1 MKPFGTL
8 ISFEEAGEIVDKHVS
23 PVDAVEYVH
32 IDASLGR
39 VAAED
44 IVALHNTP
52 PFNRAG
58 VDGYAVIAADTSGAA
73 PGSPVRLVHR
83 ESLYA
88 GSVPG
93 VKKLGLGECI
103 GICTGAEMPPGA
115 DAVVMVEDTEVKDG
129 HILIFRSLSR
139 LNNIGLKGE
148 DIRKGEQVI
157 DKNKMLDAGK
167 IGVLASQGLTRV
179 LVYRKPRIAV
189 MPTGEEIIDIG
200 KRLKRGQL
208 YDINSHTLAAV
219 IRGSGGE
226 PVALPITGD
235 SLEDIRASL
244 TAALCSDM
252 VVTSGGSS
260 MGEKDLIIN
269 VLEECG
275 QVLFH
280 GIRIKPG
287 KPTTFAVVG
296 GKPVLGMPGY
306 PTSCLLNAHL
316 LLGPSVRKMARLPL
330 RRGLTATAFLTE
342 RVSAGSGRQ
351 RFQTVAIEGDVA
363 RPIFKE
369 SGAITGTARAD
380 GFIVVPEDTVLE
392 QGHEV
397 VVNFF

>member
-1 MKPFGTL
+1 
-8 ISFEEAGEIVDKHVS
+8 
-23 PVDAVEYVH
+23 
-32 IDASLGR
+32 
-39 VAAED
+39 
-44 IVALHNTP
+44 
-52 PFNRAG
+52 
-58 VDGYAVIAADTSGAA
+58 
-73 PGSPVRLVHR
+73 
-83 ESLYA
+83 
-88 GSVPG
+88 
-93 VKKLGLGECI
+93 
-103 GICTGAEMPPGA
+103 
-115 DAVVMVEDTEVKDG
+115 
-129 HILIFRSLSR
+129 
-139 LNNIGLKGE
+139 
-148 DIRKGEQVI
+148 
-157 DKNKMLDAGK
+157 
-167 IGVLASQGLTRV
+167 
-179 LVYRKPRIAV
+179 
-189 MPTGEEIIDIG
+189 MPTGEEIIDVG

-244 TAALCSDM
+244 AAALCSDM

-316 LLGPSVRKMARLPL
+316 LLGPSVRKMARLPP
-330 RRGLTATAFLTE
+330 RRGLTATAFLAG

-369 SGAITGTARAD
+369 SGAITGTAKAD

-397 VVNFF
+397 VINFF

>member
-1 MKPFGTL
+1 MKPFGIL
-8 ISFEEAGEIVDKHVS
+8 ISFEEARGIVDKHVS

-32 IDASLGR
+32 IDASLNR
-39 VAAED
+39 ISAED

-52 PFNRAG
+52 PFDRAG

-73 PGSPVRLVHR
+73 PGNPVRLVLR

-93 VKKLGLGECI
+93 LKTLLPGECI

-115 DAVVMVEDTEVKDG
+115 DAVVMVEDTGTEDG
-129 HILIFRSLSR
+129 RIAIFRSLSH
-139 LNNIGLKGE
+139 LNNIGFKGE

-157 DKNKMLDAGK
+157 DKNKMIDAGK
-167 IGVLASQGLTRV
+167 IGVLASQGLTQV

-189 MPTGEEIIDIG
+189 MPTGEEVVDIG
-200 KRLKRGQL
+200 KPLGRGQL

-219 IRGSGGE
+219 IRSNGGE
-226 PVALPITGD
+226 PVVLPVTGD
-235 SLEDIRASL
+235 SLDAVRTSL
-244 TAALCSDM
+244 AAALCSDM

-287 KPTTFAVVG
+287 KPTTFAVVD

-316 LLGPSVRKMARLPL
+316 LLGPSVLKMARLPA
-330 RRGLTATAFLTE
+330 RRGLTARAFLSE
-342 RVSAGSGRQ
+342 SVSAGSGRQ

-380 GFIVVPEDTVLE
+380 GFIVVPEDTVLG

-397 VVNFF
+397 VVNYF

>member
-1 MKPFGTL
+1 MKPFGNL
-8 ISFEEAGEIVDKHVS
+8 ISFEEAREIVDRHVL
-23 PVDAVEYVH
+23 PVGAVEYMP
-32 IDASLGR
+32 IDASLER

-52 PFNRAG
+52 PFDRAG
-58 VDGYAVIAADTSGAA
+58 VDGFAVIAADTRGAA
-73 PGSPVRLVHR
+73 PGNPVRLALR
-83 ESLYA
+83 ECLYA

-93 VKKLGLGECI
+93 EVKLAPGSAI

-115 DAVVMVEDTEVKDG
+115 DAVVMVEDTSSADG
-129 HILIFRSLSR
+129 YVNIFRSVSPLGSV
-139 LNNIGLKGE
+139 GLKGE
-148 DIRKGEQVI
+148 DIRKGERVI
-157 DKNKMLDAGK
+157 EKDKMLDAGK
-167 IGVLASQGLTRV
+167 IGVLASQGLTHV
-179 LVYRKPRIAV
+179 LVYRKPRVAV

-200 KRLKRGQL
+200 KPLGRGQL

-226 PVALPITGD
+226 PVVFPITGD
-235 SLEDIRASL
+235 SLEAVRASL
-244 TAALCSDM
+244 DKALSADM

-275 QVLFH
+275 EVFFH

-316 LLGPSVRKMARLPL
+316 LLGPAVRKMARLAP
-330 RRGLTATAFLTE
+330 RRGLTEKAILAE

-351 RFQTVAIEGDVA
+351 RFQTVALDGHMA
-363 RPIFKE
+363 RPIIKE

-380 GFIVVPEDTVLE
+380 GYIVVPEDTVIE

-397 VVNFF
+397 TVNFF